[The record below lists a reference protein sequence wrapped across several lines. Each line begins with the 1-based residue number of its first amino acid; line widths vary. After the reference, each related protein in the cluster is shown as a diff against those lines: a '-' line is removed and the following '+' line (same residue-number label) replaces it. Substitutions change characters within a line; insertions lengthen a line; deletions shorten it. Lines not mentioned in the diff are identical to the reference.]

1 MQILFKNAM
10 VLTMENDTILR
21 DALVAVDG
29 DKLAYVGPERVEWM
43 DRPYDRIVDAAGCLI
58 MPGMVNTHTHLA
70 MTLLRGYGGG
80 LPLKAWLEEKI
91 WPVEERFQQE
101 DYYVGTQMAVA
112 EMLLTGTTCFLDM
125 YMGMEQTA
133 EVLRETGMRGVL
145 SRGMTAS
152 SVKELEPKLAENVKL
167 FEDWHGKENGRIQ
180 VFLGPHGEYTNTR
193 DTLRACAEAAR
204 QLGCGLNIH
213 VAETAGERA
222 GCLERHGVSPVALL
236 EQVGALE
243 GRAVAAHCVY
253 VDENDIRILAG
264 HGVGVAHNP
273 SSNMKLASGF
283 APVSEMLAQG
293 VRVGLGTD
301 GTASNDRLD
310 MLREANLASLL
321 AKGHTGDPTRL
332 NAFETLRMATLGG
345 AEALGLEERIGS
357 LVAGKQAD
365 LVMLDVT
372 GPGYQPQHEL
382 INHLVYSSDS
392 RDIKLTM
399 VDGAVL
405 MERGRLTT
413 MDLHE
418 VSRRFTDRARRLFD
432 KA

>member
-1 MQILFKNAM
+1 MQILFKHAM
-10 VLTMENDTILR
+10 VLTMETDAILR

-29 DKLAYVGPERVEWM
+29 DKLAYVGPEQMEWM
-43 DRPYDRIVDAAGCLI
+43 DRSYDRIIDASGCLI
-58 MPGMVNTHTHLA
+58 MPGLINTHTHLA

-80 LPLKAWLEEKI
+80 LPLKAWLEDKI
-91 WPVEERFQQE
+91 WPVEDRFQQD
-101 DYYVGTQMAVA
+101 DYYIGTQMAVA

-133 EVLRETGMRGVL
+133 QVLKETGMRGVL
-145 SRGMTAS
+145 SRGMTAAT
-152 SVKELEPKLAENVKL
+152 VKELEPKLAENVKL

-180 VFLGPHGEYTNTR
+180 VFLGPHGEYTNTA
-193 DTLRACAEAAR
+193 DTLCACADAAR
-204 QLGCGLNIH
+204 QLGCGIHIH

-222 GCLERHGVSPVALL
+222 GCLERHGVSPVRLL
-236 EQVGALE
+236 ERVGALD
-243 GRAVAAHCVY
+243 GRAVAAHCVH
-253 VDENDIRILAG
+253 VDETDIEILAER
-264 HGVGVAHNP
+264 GVGVAHNP

-283 APVSEMLAQG
+283 APVSEMLAKG

-321 AKGHTGDPTRL
+321 AKGYTGDPTLL
-332 NAFETLRMATLGG
+332 NAYETLRMATLGG
-345 AEALGLEERIGS
+345 AEALGLEDRIGS
-357 LVAGKQAD
+357 LAAGKQAD

-372 GPGYQPQHEL
+372 GSGYQPQHEL
-382 INHLVYSSDS
+382 LNHLVYSSDS
-392 RDIKLTM
+392 RDIRMTM

-413 MDLHE
+413 LDMDE
-418 VSRRFTDRARRLFD
+418 VRRRFTDRAHRLFGGV
-432 KA
+432 

>member
-1 MQILFKNAM
+1 MQILFKHAM
-10 VLTMENDTILR
+10 VLTMEQDDILR

-29 DKLAYVGPERVEWM
+29 DKLAYVGPEHMDWM
-43 DRPYDRIVDAAGCLI
+43 DRPYDRIIDATGCLL
-58 MPGMVNTHTHLA
+58 MPGLINTHTHLA

-80 LPLKAWLEEKI
+80 LPLKAWLEDKI
-91 WPVEERFQQE
+91 WPVEDRFQEE

-133 EVLRETGMRGVL
+133 QVLKETGMRGVL

-152 SVKELEPKLAENVKL
+152 SIKELEPKLAENVKL
-167 FEDWHGKENGRIQ
+167 FEDWHDKENGRIQ
-180 VFLGPHGEYTNTR
+180 VFLGPHGEYTNTV
-193 DTLRACAEAAR
+193 DTLRACADTAR
-204 QLGCGLNIH
+204 QLGCGLHIH
-213 VAETAGERA
+213 VAETEGERT
-222 GCLERHGVSPVALL
+222 GCLQRHGVSPVRLL
-236 EQVGALE
+236 EQVGALD
-243 GRAVAAHCVY
+243 GRTVAAHCVH
-253 VDENDIRILAG
+253 VDETDIRILAE
-264 HGVGVAHNP
+264 HEVGVAHNP

-293 VRVGLGTD
+293 VRVALGTD
-301 GTASNDRLD
+301 GVASNDRLD

-321 AKGHTGDPTRL
+321 AKGYTGDPTRVS
-332 NAFETLRMATLGG
+332 AFEALRMATLGG
-345 AEALGLEERIGS
+345 AEALGLEGRIGS

-382 INHLVYSSDS
+382 LNHLVYSSDS
-392 RDIKLTM
+392 RDIRMTM

-405 MERGRLTT
+405 MERGRLMTLD
-413 MDLHE
+413 MDRVCRQFAL
-418 VSRRFTDRARRLFD
+418 RAQRLLGPV
-432 KA
+432 